1 MRPGKRQAR
10 WLFYNHARVEP
21 REQVWLEMTVTGKT
35 IHVRKHDVGIDGFS
49 TMYTREIERRLRNGV
64 DVCKGLCYCI

>member
-1 MRPGKRQAR
+1 
-10 WLFYNHARVEP
+10 
-21 REQVWLEMTVTGKT
+21 MTLTGKT
-35 IHVRKHDVGIDGFS
+35 IQVREHDVGIDGFS